1 MSAFM
6 RLGTKLSKAASQKSE
21 NPSVVAPKEEPPIV
35 EPTPEEEKK
44 EEELNEEQ
52 KEEEQKEEEQKE
64 EDNTEDLESEGS
76 EAESVQVKQPP
87 SKVLTQYKIH
97 QLDWFDVES
106 RVKMICS
113 EMIKPTV
120 KISNENRAI
129 LEREQAILAKNVEET
144 DKLTGAVFYRKT
156 KGKNI
161 FHVMQDEITELKASQ
176 QMHEKTVTAQ
186 ISSFERQVEHMSLTI
201 KNHSTLVDGFQ

>member
-1 MSAFM
+1 M
-6 RLGTKLSKAASQKSE
+6 
-21 NPSVVAPKEEPPIV
+21 
-35 EPTPEEEKK
+35 
-44 EEELNEEQ
+44 
-52 KEEEQKEEEQKE
+52 
-64 EDNTEDLESEGS
+64 TEDLESEGS
-76 EAESVQVKQPP
+76 EEAEEESVKVKQPP

-113 EMIKPTV
+113 EMLKPTV

-161 FHVMQDEITELKASQ
+161 FHVMQDEITNLKASQ
-176 QMHEKTVTAQ
+176 QAHEKTVTAQ